1 MKLQIPSSERA
12 RLNPFRFGIDYDRP
26 APCDP
31 QSLMTDTN
39 QTSPLK
45 VSFDAKRAIDFAR
58 SELFERTFKEGMAMV
73 EETAAYLDGPGRAA
87 SKRLSR
93 AAALAYAGESMRLTT
108 RLMQVASWLLV
119 QRAVRDGEIQLTEA
133 ASEKYRLISREPQP
147 SPTFTA
153 ADELPQALKALIIK
167 GGAIYERVRRLDE
180 TMYDGESEAS
190 VNPVSNQ
197 LALLQQAFAR

>member
-1 MKLQIPSSERA
+1 
-12 RLNPFRFGIDYDRP
+12 
-26 APCDP
+26 
-31 QSLMTDTN
+31 MTDTT
-39 QTSPLK
+39 QPSPLRG
-45 VSFDAKRAIDFAR
+45 SFDVKRACDFAR

-119 QRAVRDGEIQLTEA
+119 QRAVRDGEIPMLEA

-147 SPTFTA
+147 TPTFA
-153 ADELPQALKALIIK
+153 GADELPEALKALIIR

-180 TMYDGESEAS
+180 TMFGDDAQIDA
-190 VNPVSNQ
+190 NPVSDQ
-197 LALLQQAFAR
+197 MAKLAAAFAR